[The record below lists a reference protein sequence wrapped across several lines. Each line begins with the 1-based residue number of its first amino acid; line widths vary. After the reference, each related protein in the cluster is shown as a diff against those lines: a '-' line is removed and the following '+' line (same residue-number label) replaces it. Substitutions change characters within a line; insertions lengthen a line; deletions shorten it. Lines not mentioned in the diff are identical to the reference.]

1 MSKLIIK
8 KDIITWCIGLLLLS
22 SCGARKVA
30 IVKEDT
36 KITIDSTA
44 TVRIDSTVQTNNNI
58 VIDTQTQEIE
68 ITPIDS
74 CKEVVINNVVYKN
87 ARIRIKNTKAK
98 QIDTTIKKV
107 AKTSQKEVKKAI
119 FKQTQV
125 KKKEIERKE
134 SKNYLWF
141 LAIAFILWLLWKY
154 KFEILF
160 YLKEKLQF

>member
-1 MSKLIIK
+1 MK
-8 KDIITWCIGLLLLS
+8 KDIITWCVALLLLS

-30 IVKEDT
+30 IVKNDT

-44 TVRIDSTVQTNNNI
+44 IVKTDSVATINNNI

-68 ITPIDS
+68 VTPIDT

-87 ARIRIKNTKAK
+87 ARITIRNIKAK
-98 QIDTTIKKV
+98 QIDTSIKKV

-119 FKQTQV
+119 V
-125 KKKEIERKE
+125 KKIEVKQKEIDRKE
-134 SKNYLWF
+134 SYSYLWV
-141 LAIAFILWLLWKY
+141 LVIAFVLWLLWKY

-160 YLKEKLQF
+160 YLKEKLEI